1 MLRRSI
7 MTGWLVVNHFVKSK
21 KFMEIFNML
30 QEAAERQQV
39 NLIKKTNVELMCG
52 LFDYDNIS
60 IFEKPSFILF
70 WDKDIRLA
78 NFLEEKGFRLFNT
91 ASAIEICDDK
101 SLSHIKLSQ
110 QGIKTPKT
118 IVSPK
123 IYWDVDYEKEEYIDM
138 VIETLGFPLIVK
150 ECFGSFGRQVYL
162 VQNKDELIE
171 LLKSL
176 GVRPIL
182 FQEFIESSKGRDVR
196 IHIVGGKM
204 VTSMYRYNDN
214 DFRANIT
221 NGGKMKEYTPTDA
234 QIELAVKVCDA
245 LGLDFAG
252 VDILF
257 GENDEPVFC
266 EVNSNAHFKNIYDC
280 TGVNVA
286 DYIIRHIIDEING
299 FNLNM
304 KLYAN

>member
-1 MLRRSI
+1 
-7 MTGWLVVNHFVKSK
+7 MTGWLVVNHFIKSK

-30 QEAAERQQV
+30 QDAAERQHV

-52 LFDYDNIS
+52 LFDYDNIN

-78 NFLEEKGFRLFNT
+78 SFLEEKGFRLFNP
-91 ASAIEICDDK
+91 APAIEICDDK
-101 SLSHIKLSQ
+101 SLSHIKLFQS
-110 QGIKTPKT
+110 GIKIPKT
-118 IVSPK
+118 IIGPK
-123 IYWDVDYEKEEYIDM
+123 IYRDINYENEEYVDM
-138 VIETLGFPLIVK
+138 IIKNLGFPLIVK
-150 ECFGSFGRQVYL
+150 ECFGSFGQQVYL
-162 VQNKDELIE
+162 AENKDELIK
-171 LLKSL
+171 LLKIL
-176 GVRPIL
+176 GTKPIL
-182 FQEFIESSKGRDVR
+182 FQEFIQSSRGRDVR
-196 IHIVGGKM
+196 IHIVGGKP
-204 VTSMYRYNDN
+204 VTAMLRYNEN
-214 DFRANIT
+214 DFRANVT
-221 NGGKMKEYTPTDA
+221 NGGKMKEYNPTDA
-234 QIELAVKVCDA
+234 QIELAVKVCDI

-286 DYIIRHIIDEING
+286 DHIISHIIEKSGSFSVNFD
-299 FNLNM
+299 M

>member
-1 MLRRSI
+1 
-7 MTGWLVVNHFVKSK
+7 MTGWLVVNHFITSK
-21 KFMEIFNML
+21 KFLEIFSML
-30 QEAAERQQV
+30 TEAAEKQHV
-39 NLIKKTNVELMCG
+39 NLIKKTNVELMSG
-52 LFDYDNIS
+52 LFDYDNINN
-60 IFEKPSFILF
+60 FEKPSFILF

-78 NFLEEKGFRLFNT
+78 NFLEEKGFKLFNL

-110 QGIKTPKT
+110 RGIKTPKT
-118 IVSPK
+118 IIGPK
-123 IYWDVDYEKEEYIDM
+123 IYRDNINYENEEYIDM
-138 VIETLGFPLIVK
+138 IIRNLGFPLIIK
-150 ECFGSFGRQVYL
+150 ECFGSFGQQVYMIE
-162 VQNKDELIE
+162 NKDKLIE
-171 LLKSL
+171 MLKTL
-176 GVRPIL
+176 GTKPIL
-182 FQEFIESSKGRDVR
+182 FQEFIESSRGRDVR

-204 VTSMYRYNDN
+204 VTSMYRYNEN

-221 NGGKMKEYTPTDA
+221 NGGKMKEYTPNDA
-234 QIELAVKVCDA
+234 QIELAVKVCDT

-257 GENDEPVFC
+257 GENEEPVFC

-286 DYIIRHIIDEING
+286 EYIIRHIVEKVNV
-299 FNLNM
+299 FSLNLDM